1 MAPQTYHGSCHCG
14 RVHFEIDA
22 EITRVTRCNCS
33 ICTKKGALLL
43 RVPPER
49 FRLLAG
55 EEALTR
61 YQFNTQVAQHF
72 FCSTCGMHPFS
83 RPRAAPEQYTINV
96 RCLDDYD
103 LEREAPAVAPFDG
116 RNWEQAVQGHRF
128 Q

>member
-1 MAPQTYHGSCHCG
+1 MALQTYHGSCHCG
-14 RVHFEIDA
+14 RVRFEIDA
-22 EITRVTRCNCS
+22 EIARVTRCNCS
-33 ICTKKGALLL
+33 ICAKKGGLLL
-43 RVPPER
+43 RVTPER

-61 YQFNTQVAQHF
+61 YQFNTRVAQHL
-72 FCSTCGMHPFS
+72 FCSACGMHPFS

-103 LEREAPAVAPFDG
+103 LDREAPEVAPFDG